1 MPKQLALG
9 LTLPESTSLESYLP
23 ATNQQAVADL
33 VACAK
38 GTGEPFIYLWGA
50 EQTGKSHLLQ
60 AAIQLA
66 DQAGRSALYIPLDQ
80 ATQLSPAIF
89 DNLEQMDLIC
99 LDGVERIAGQ
109 ADWEQGVFGLFN
121 RLREQDKSLLVA
133 ARCSP
138 LHLPLRLADLA
149 SRLSWGLCYQL
160 QPLDDQHKIQALSA
174 AAARRGLV
182 LSDETARYILRHT
195 QRDMGSL
202 RQLLKQL
209 DQASLE
215 AKRGLTIP
223 FIKAFMEQQ
232 RDQQTTEGL

>member
-1 MPKQLALG
+1 MSKQLALG
-9 LTLPESTSLESYLP
+9 LTLPESTGLESYLP
-23 ATNQQAVADL
+23 ASNQQAVSDL
-33 VACAK
+33 AACAG

-50 EQTGKSHLLQ
+50 PQTGKSHLLQ
-60 AAIQLA
+60 AATQLA

-89 DNLEQMDLIC
+89 DDLEQMDLIC
-99 LDGVERIAGQ
+99 LDVVEGIAGNT
-109 ADWEQGVFGLFN
+109 DWEQALFGLFN
-121 RLREQDKSLLVA
+121 RLREREKSLLVA

-138 LHLPLRLADLA
+138 LNLPIRLPDLV

-160 QPLDDQHKIQALSA
+160 QPLNDQDKIQALTVV
-174 AAARRGLV
+174 AARRGLP

-202 RQLLKQL
+202 RRLLKRL

-223 FIKAFMEQQ
+223 FIKAFLERQA
-232 RDQQTTEGL
+232 GG

>member
-23 ATNQQAVADL
+23 AANQQAVADL
-33 VACAK
+33 AACAR
-38 GTGEPFIYLWGA
+38 GSGEPFIYLWGA
-50 EQTGKSHLLQ
+50 TQTGKSHLLQ
-60 AAIQLA
+60 AATQLA
-66 DQAGRSALYIPLDQ
+66 DQGGRSALYIPLDQ

-89 DNLEQMDLIC
+89 DDLEQMDLIC
-99 LDGVERIAGQ
+99 LDGVELIAGQ

-121 RLREQDKSLLVA
+121 RLRERDKSLLVA

-138 LHLPLRLADLA
+138 LNLPIRLPDLL

-160 QPLDDQHKIQALSA
+160 QPLNDQDKIQALSTA
-174 AAARRGLV
+174 AAGRGLA

-202 RQLLKQL
+202 RQLLRQL

-223 FIKAFMEQQ
+223 FIKTFLEQQ
-232 RDQQTTEGL
+232 TDPQAGGL

>member
-1 MPKQLALG
+1 MTKQLALG

-23 ATNQQAVADL
+23 TANQQAVADL
-33 VACAK
+33 ATCAR
-38 GTGEPFIYLWGA
+38 GSGEPFIYLWGA

-60 AAIQLA
+60 AATQLA

-99 LDGVERIAGQ
+99 LDGVEQIAGQ
-109 ADWEQGVFGLFN
+109 ADWEQGLFGLFN
-121 RLREQDKSLLVA
+121 RLRERGKSLLVT

-138 LHLPLRLADLA
+138 LNLPIRLPDLL

-160 QPLDDQHKIQALSA
+160 QPLNDQDKIQALSA
-174 AAARRGLV
+174 AAARRGLA

-202 RQLLKQL
+202 RQLLRQL

-223 FIKAFMEQQ
+223 FIKTFLEQQ
-232 RDQQTTEGL
+232 TDPQTGGL

>member
-1 MPKQLALG
+1 MARQLALG
-9 LTLPESTSLESYLP
+9 LTLPESTSFESYLP
-23 ATNQQAVADL
+23 ATNQQAVAD
-33 VACAK
+33 VAACAR
-38 GTGEPFIYLWGA
+38 GLGELFIYLWGA

-60 AAIQLA
+60 AATQLA
-66 DQAGRSALYIPLDQ
+66 DQSGRSALYIPLDQ
-80 ATQLSPAIF
+80 AAQLSPVIF
-89 DNLEQMDLIC
+89 EDLEQMDLVC
-99 LDGVERIAGQ
+99 LDGVDRIAGQ
-109 ADWEQGVFGLFN
+109 GDWEQGVFGLFN
-121 RLREQDKSLLVA
+121 RLRERGRSLLVA

-138 LHLPLRLADLA
+138 AHLPLGLPDLA

-160 QPLDDQHKIQALSA
+160 QPLNDQDKIQALSEA
-174 AAARRGLV
+174 ASRRGLA

-223 FIKAFMEQQ
+223 FIKTYLERQ
-232 RDQQTTEGL
+232 RKELTGER

>member
-23 ATNQQAVADL
+23 AANQQAVVDL
-33 VACAK
+33 AACAR
-38 GTGEPFIYLWGA
+38 GSGEPFTYLWGA
-50 EQTGKSHLLQ
+50 TQTGKSHLLQ
-60 AAIQLA
+60 AATQLA
-66 DQAGRSALYIPLDQ
+66 DQVGRSALYIPLDQ

-89 DNLEQMDLIC
+89 DDLEQMDLIC
-99 LDGVERIAGQ
+99 LDGIELIAGQ
-109 ADWEQGVFGLFN
+109 TDWEQGVFGLFN
-121 RLREQDKSLLVA
+121 RLRERDKSLLVA

-138 LHLPLRLADLA
+138 LNLPIRLPDLL

-160 QPLDDQHKIQALSA
+160 QPLNDQDKIQALSA
-174 AAARRGLV
+174 AAARRGLA

-202 RQLLKQL
+202 RQLLRQL

-223 FIKAFMEQQ
+223 FIKTFLEQQ
-232 RDQQTTEGL
+232 TDPQAGGL

>member
-1 MPKQLALG
+1 MSKQLALG
-9 LTLPESTSLESYLP
+9 LTLPESTGLDSYLP
-23 ATNQQAVADL
+23 AANRQAVADL
-33 VACAK
+33 TACAE
-38 GTGEPFIYLWGA
+38 GTGEPFLYLWGA

-60 AAIQLA
+60 AATQLA
-66 DQAGRSALYIPLDQ
+66 DRAGRGALYIPLDQ

-89 DNLEQMDLIC
+89 DDLEQLDLVC
-99 LDGVERIAGQ
+99 LDDVERIAGRTE
-109 ADWEQGVFGLFN
+109 WEQGVFGLFN
-121 RLREQDKSLLVA
+121 RLREGGKSLLVA

-138 LHLPLRLADLA
+138 LNLPIRLPDLA

-160 QPLDDQHKIQALSA
+160 QPLNDQDKIQALTVV
-174 AAARRGLV
+174 AARRGLP

-202 RQLLKQL
+202 RRLLKRL

-223 FIKAFMEQQ
+223 FIKEFLQQ
-232 RDQQTTEGL
+232 QQGGPGSC

>member
-23 ATNQQAVADL
+23 AANQQAVADL
-33 VACAK
+33 AACAR
-38 GTGEPFIYLWGA
+38 GSGELFIYLWGA

-60 AAIQLA
+60 AATQLA
-66 DQAGRSALYIPLDQ
+66 DQAGRSALYIPLNQ
-80 ATQLSPAIF
+80 VTQLSPAIF
-89 DNLEQMDLIC
+89 DDLEQMDLIC

-121 RLREQDKSLLVA
+121 RLRERGKSLLVA

-138 LHLPLRLADLA
+138 LNLPIRLPDLL

-160 QPLDDQHKIQALSA
+160 QPLNDQDKIQALSA
-174 AAARRGLV
+174 AAAGRGLA

-202 RQLLKQL
+202 RQLLRRL

-223 FIKAFMEQQ
+223 FIKRFLEQQ
-232 RDQQTTEGL
+232 TDPDTDGW

>member
-1 MPKQLALG
+1 MQKQLALG
-9 LTLPESTSLESYLP
+9 LTLPESTSFESYLP
-23 ATNQQAVADL
+23 AANQQAVAD
-33 VACAK
+33 VAACAR
-38 GTGEPFIYLWGA
+38 GSGELFIYLWGA

-60 AAIQLA
+60 AATQLA
-66 DQAGRSALYIPLDQ
+66 DQSGRSALYIPLDQ
-80 ATQLSPAIF
+80 AEQLAPVIF

-99 LDGVERIAGQ
+99 LDGVDRIAGQ

-121 RLREQDKSLLVA
+121 RLRERGRSLLVA

-138 LHLPLRLADLA
+138 AHLPLGLPDLA

-160 QPLDDQHKIQALSA
+160 QALNDQDKIQALGA

-202 RQLLKQL
+202 RQLLRQL

-223 FIKAFMEQQ
+223 FIKTYLAQQREQQ
-232 RDQQTTEGL
+232 AGTN